1 MCIHPHICICNSCMI
16 FMHTHT
22 YGGMHTYMYH
32 VYTSIHVYLIFMC
45 GMTVYTH
52 LSWISFMIYIH
63 PYKFMWCSS
72 VIFLYT
78 PTYYCIDFCNY
89 HVETSIHIYHVY
101 ATIHVYLISCIC
113 NNTCIFDL
121 HVWCECIHTPI
132 VVFNSAQGWNNRTLA
147 VHERVDSRFLVLPG
161 SESTITEI
169 TEYTYF
175 SPLRPC
181 RAFIYKSE

>member
-22 YGGMHTYMYH
+22 YGGIHTYMYH

-45 GMTVYTH
+45 GMTVYTP

-101 ATIHVYLISCIC
+101 ATIHVYLIFMCGVNVYTHMLWYSIPPKDGIIALWPST
-113 NNTCIFDL
+113 N
-121 HVWCECIHTPI
+121 
-132 VVFNSAQGWNNRTLA
+132 
-147 VHERVDSRFLVLPG
+147 G
-161 SESTITEI
+161 SIPD
-169 TEYTYF
+169 F
-175 SPLRPC
+175 
-181 RAFIYKSE
+181 